1 MRRWVVAILG
11 MILLAAASTSSR
23 SAPAQAPNGYTVGF
37 DGCFHRL
44 PWAVLQGYPKK
55 PCAAPVPQNNNSK
68 LPPVVF
74 STATPSQVLAALECD
89 FAAAAQATKGKKMD
103 FSRALITGS
112 LTFSLVT
119 KNSVGVSLTIGAI
132 PVFPSTTLAP
142 SLDASR
148 LTETTQSNAY
158 SITIDPGALTPCAS
172 SSTNN
177 WLTSQVILDIAG
189 INVDKWTT
197 EVDFVVT
204 KQGSAGLKLNI
215 VPVAIGPQGS
225 HSEVNTQKLMLVFD
239 YTKKAGAPAAAAGKP
254 AQ

>member
-1 MRRWVVAILG
+1 MRSWVAASLG

-55 PCAAPVPQNNNSK
+55 PCAAPVPQNNAK

-74 STATPSQVLAALECD
+74 RTTTPGQVMASLECD
-89 FAAAAQATKGKKMD
+89 VAAAAKATKGKTMD
-103 FSRALITGS
+103 FSNALISGT

-119 KNSVGVSLTIGAI
+119 KNSKGVSLAVAAI
-132 PVFPSTTLAP
+132 PVFSNASLAP

-148 LTETTQSNAY
+148 LTETTQSDAFKF
-158 SITIDPGALTPCAS
+158 TLDPAALTPCAS
-172 SSTNN
+172 ASTNN
-177 WLTSQVILDIAG
+177 WLSSKVVMDIG
-189 INVDKWTT
+189 GLKMDTYTT

-204 KQGSAGLKLNI
+204 DQGSAGLKLNI
-215 VPVAIGPQGS
+215 VPVAIGPQVS
-225 HSEVNTQKLMLVFD
+225 SSEVNTQKLILVFD
-239 YTKKAGAPAAAAGKP
+239 YTKKPGATAAAPLKP